1 MSDSNYVSE
10 REEITLN
17 YLKGNVTNAEDD
29 EAEDEELEEN
39 DKVSK

>member
-17 YLKGNVTNAEDD
+17 YLKGNMTNVEEDEGEGEDD
-29 EAEDEELEEN
+29 D
-39 DKVSK
+39 